1 MISKVELLKYVMSKV
16 YHNTCTT
23 KWIMLLLEFNLI
35 FIIQNFIK
43 DQVIIDQLVEVP
55 IQATTPLKITLP
67 DEDMFNIDEIE

>member
-1 MISKVELLKYVMSKV
+1 
-16 YHNTCTT
+16 
-23 KWIMLLLEFNLI
+23 MLLLEFNLI